1 MFLRCHVTI
10 THLCNILQ
18 VLMALKMTIFS
29 CIFSYVSSKHR
40 LWVHEFPQSMLLS
53 KNKICYIKVG
63 CKPRGSTLHGL
74 VSIMPYL
81 LLQAYELREYDASNW
96 VSVNMVDKRQMFMK
110 LFGYIRGANTKGK
123 IFLNIRT

>member
-1 MFLRCHVTI
+1 
-10 THLCNILQ
+10 
-18 VLMALKMTIFS
+18 
-29 CIFSYVSSKHR
+29 
-40 LWVHEFPQSMLLS
+40 MLLS

-74 VSIMPYL
+74 VSIMPCL

-123 IFLNIRT
+123 IFLNIRSYRSNSKRTKCSEKQFLIFVIFVPFFQHVRS